1 VAAEVLLIVEA
12 RITTVELLEQLLA
25 HLSDTTPL
33 RARTR
38 FLAEFGPEDLTP
50 DTYPL
55 IVRSVDPLAMRLTT
69 ALRAARVP
77 YGFYLDDN
85 FWLLDP
91 ETEIGRHYAA
101 PQVRKRL
108 EAIVRGASPVIAATP
123 LLRDYL
129 LPKNPSTVQLD
140 SFFDFTLAS
149 TMPRR
154 PARRMVRGGFAAS
167 TTRGQDL
174 RVVIDDV
181 LSVLDTHD
189 DVEFE
194 IIGAKGDAVP
204 EHPRIRRFSYRPS
217 YQEYIAFQ
225 RSRNWDFGLAPLGG
239 AASNLY
245 KTDNKYREYAA
256 QGVPGIYQDAA
267 PYARVRDGETGLIA
281 GGERTWREAM
291 ELLISDPGL
300 RDRIRRDA
308 RADAERRLSLENV
321 APQWGAFFEAAPSIG
336 ADHAR
341 LERVR
346 REIAPP
352 PSALARAVLRARLL
366 WEYGLTSISHRGVI
380 ATAGR
385 TARFL
390 GKKIIGR

>member
-1 VAAEVLLIVEA
+1 VAAEVLLIIEA

-25 HLSDTTPL
+25 HLSETTPL
-33 RARTR
+33 RTRTR
-38 FLAEFGPEDLTP
+38 FLAEFRPEDLTP

-55 IVRSVDPLAMRLTT
+55 IVRSVDPLAMRLAAT
-69 ALRAARVP
+69 LRTARVP

-129 LPKNPSTVQLD
+129 LPKNPGTVQLD
-140 SFFDFTLAS
+140 SFFDFTLAR

-154 PARRMVRGGFAAS
+154 SPRRMVRGGFAAS

-181 LSVLDTHD
+181 LSVLDAHD

-217 YQEYIAFQ
+217 YQEYFVGA
-225 RSRNWDFGLAPLGG
+225 SARNL
-239 AASNLY
+239 
-245 KTDNKYREYAA
+245 
-256 QGVPGIYQDAA
+256 
-267 PYARVRDGETGLIA
+267 
-281 GGERTWREAM
+281 
-291 ELLISDPGL
+291 
-300 RDRIRRDA
+300 
-308 RADAERRLSLENV
+308 
-321 APQWGAFFEAAPSIG
+321 
-336 ADHAR
+336 
-341 LERVR
+341 
-346 REIAPP
+346 
-352 PSALARAVLRARLL
+352 
-366 WEYGLTSISHRGVI
+366 
-380 ATAGR
+380 AGR
-385 TARFL
+385 
-390 GKKIIGR
+390 